1 MQILGWI
8 VFGAFVGWIANAMM
22 GKRGGGCMV
31 NIALGLVGALAGGFL
46 FQALSP
52 GFNYEQQGFIVS
64 SLVAVIGAII
74 VLTIWNAIQGRR

>member
-31 NIALGLVGALAGGFL
+31 NIALGLVGALAERLCCSAPCGPASITTSTTFW
-46 FQALSP
+46 SRP
-52 GFNYEQQGFIVS
+52 
-64 SLVAVIGAII
+64 
-74 VLTIWNAIQGRR
+74 W